1 MMTDNSIP
9 IMNQPSNMM
18 ENGLNS
24 NSLQTSAL
32 QKHPIDELQRRQGKL
47 RSNETKWTDK
57 KSQPCAIV

>member
-1 MMTDNSIP
+1 MTDNSIP
-9 IMNQPSNMM
+9 VMNQPSNMM

-47 RSNETKWTDK
+47 FCCLEAEAIERNE
-57 KSQPCAIV
+57 